1 MNTHGCKEPQEAAR
15 RAGQCA
21 NRESGRAVG
30 GESQKAKKKPKCR
43 YWRCTSNAFQH
54 HVGWWR
60 NTSAKAQPGATVVVV
75 VVVVVVVMVVVVAV
89 AVVVGEGVDVVAGVV
104 AVGAANVVVEHV
116 GAGKASAGVTLDD
129 VEVDVVVACERRVSL
144 KKRL

>member
-1 MNTHGCKEPQEAAR
+1 MEEDEGTNTHGCKEPQEAAR

-30 GESQKAKKKPKCR
+30 GESPKAKKKMPKCR
-43 YWRCTSNAFQH
+43 YWRCTSNAFQN

-75 VVVVVVVMVVVVAV
+75 VVVVVVV
-89 AVVVGEGVDVVAGVV
+89 
-104 AVGAANVVVEHV
+104 AVGAANVVVEGV
-116 GAGKASAGVTLDD
+116 GAGKASAGVTSDD